1 MVWIVLVVVA
11 ALFLAGVAIHFTRV
25 EKIQADCLQSLENVR
40 VHHTNFM
47 AQVEQKFRQQLE
59 QVKTD
64 ADTRII
70 AFTEKNLELEN
81 KLKAEQHQKL
91 KERQNYNQECEKLNR
106 ERATLESQVAELK
119 QENVLLDSIISNVKD
134 AVGVE

>member
-11 ALFLAGVAIHFTRV
+11 ALFLVGVAIHFSRL
-25 EKIQADCLQSLENVR
+25 EKIQSDCMQSLENLR
-40 VHHTNFM
+40 DHHSRFI
-47 AQVEQKFRQQLE
+47 AGVEQKFGQQLE
-59 QVKTD
+59 QVKND

-81 KLKAEQHQKL
+81 KLKAEQHQRL
-91 KERQNYNQECEKLNR
+91 RERQNFNQECEKLNR
-106 ERATLESQVAELK
+106 ERATLETQVAELK
-119 QENVLLDSIISNVKD
+119 QENVLLSSIISNVKD